1 MYSNFWEEQKMGTDV
16 TNFHEKLAGEMNL
29 PEWIKNIRCPFCNK
43 NLPLRSIRNIQLCL
57 NTRNFGEI
65 AVQVI
70 CDACNKMDTVY
81 YRTNVRNISGFVDYL
96 TGYYQVGI
104 SPTLEKEM
112 YNQKYNCVVEEMI
125 KQKGVC
131 ANVND

>member
-1 MYSNFWEEQKMGTDV
+1 MSSDV
-16 TNFHEKLAGEMNL
+16 INFHEKLAGEMNL

-57 NTRNFGEI
+57 NARNFGEI

-81 YRTNVRNISGFVDYL
+81 YRTNIRNMSGFVDYL
-96 TGYYQVGI
+96 TGHFQVGI
-104 SPTLEKEM
+104 NPTLEKEM

-125 KQKGVC
+125 KQKGGC